1 MSSFLRRMNE
11 QHRQQKL
18 LALLDTHKA
27 LSTHELVEMLAV
39 SPATARRDISKLHA
53 LGKLKKVRNGVEA
66 LGIAQAPLLAGNKAP
81 AHINR
86 YEEKRRIAEAA
97 AKLCRDVSSVVLTCG
112 STMMLL
118 GEALCGRDVQII
130 TNYLPLANKLIAGNH
145 HDVVI
150 LGGQYNKNKGVTL
163 SLDSHESL
171 YAADILFTSGKGFSG
186 EGLFK
191 NDMLIAHSE
200 QKLLHK
206 AQRLV
211 ALVDSSKLGKEV
223 GMLFAPLAAVNLL
236 ITGEEADPAIIA
248 QLRAKGLDILLA

>member
-1 MSSFLRRMNE
+1 MNE

-18 LALLDTHKA
+18 LALLDAHKA
-27 LSTHELVEMLAV
+27 LTTHDVVEMLAV

-53 LGKLKKVRNGVEA
+53 QGRLRKVRNGAEA
-66 LGIAQAPLLAGNKAP
+66 LVAAHASLHIAHKAP

-86 YEEKRRIAEAA
+86 YDEKRRIAEAA
-97 AKLCRDVSSVVLTCG
+97 AALCRDGASVVLTCG

-118 GEALCGRDVQII
+118 GEALCGREVQIV
-130 TNYLPLANKLIAGNH
+130 TNYLPLANRLIAGNH

-163 SLDSHESL
+163 SLGNESH
-171 YAADILFTSGKGFSG
+171 YAADILFTSGKGFSRA
-186 EGLFK
+186 GLFK

-200 QKLLHK
+200 QKLLGK
-206 AQRLV
+206 SGRLV

-223 GMLFAPLAAVNLL
+223 GMLFAPLAAVGLL
-236 ITGEEADPAIIA
+236 ITGQEADPAIIA
-248 QLRAKGLDILLA
+248 QLREQGLDVLLA